1 MTQKEEWIEWGG
13 GSRPVDAMVQAQFR
27 GWTIEQ
33 ASASDPSHSTHLAWR
48 HQNNRSDIIA
58 YRVVHP

>member
-13 GSRPVDAMVQAQFR
+13 GERPVRPEARVQAKFQS
-27 GWTIEQ
+27 GVIDTDDAGALDW
-33 ASASDPSHSTHLAWR
+33 SHLGDGLL
-48 HQNNRSDIIA
+48 DIIA